1 MKKVH
6 LGVLGYG
13 TVGQGVAKI
22 IQERYEQF
30 KEMIDVDIEIKKVL
44 VRDLSKEREI
54 KLDEKVFTLDY
65 KEITENDEIDIV
77 IELTGEIDK
86 AYDMIV
92 SALNNG
98 KDVVTANKAVV
109 SKYFEEFTC
118 IAKEKDLNFLYE
130 ASVGGGIPIIKPLYD
145 IVKLNRVK
153 RVRGIMNGTCNYILS
168 KMTEEGSGYLD
179 VLKEAQELG
188 YAEADPSSDVNGDDT
203 LRKLR
208 ILSTIAFKQPIIE
221 DEILMDGIS
230 KIKASDIKL
239 LEKNGRVIKLIG
251 DTWNED
257 GTIKSI
263 VQPVAVFKGSYFS
276 SVNGAFNS
284 ITVEGDMVGELK
296 FYGSGAGMLPTAN
309 AVLTDC
315 LDIILENQKTETHG
329 VGCDLEVKSD
339 TISGKFYIRYE
350 GDNKELASY
359 ADEVL
364 SESPYVIIT
373 KEVEFKKI
381 KQIVSDD
388 ENTAIIRIEDGDY

>member
-1 MKKVH
+1 
-6 LGVLGYG
+6 
-13 TVGQGVAKI
+13 
-22 IQERYEQF
+22 
-30 KEMIDVDIEIKKVL
+30 
-44 VRDLSKEREI
+44 
-54 KLDEKVFTLDY
+54 
-65 KEITENDEIDIV
+65 
-77 IELTGEIDK
+77 
-86 AYDMIV
+86 
-92 SALNNG
+92 
-98 KDVVTANKAVV
+98 
-109 SKYFEEFTC
+109 
-118 IAKEKDLNFLYE
+118 E

-208 ILSTIAFKQPIIE
+208 ILSTIAFKQPILE

-230 KIKASDIKL
+230 KINASDIKL
-239 LEKNGRVIKLIG
+239 LGENGRVIKLIG

-257 GTIKSI
+257 GIIKSI

-329 VGCDLEVKSD
+329 IGCDLEVKSD

-350 GDNKELASY
+350 DENKELDSY

-364 SESPYVIIT
+364 SESPYIIIT
-373 KEVEFKKI
+373 KEVELEKI
-381 KQIVSDD
+381 KPLVSDD
-388 ENTAIIRIEDGDY
+388 ENTAIIRMEDGDY